1 MPDDSSTSP
10 ATQADATQADAA
22 PVHVTVWDDGAG
34 PGAARVLLVHGTM
47 TWGTESFAEQRPLA
61 RRFHLEVMDRR
72 GYGGSPDTA
81 RSDYETD
88 AADIAEVLARTP
100 DGAHLV
106 GHSYG
111 GVSAMFAAA
120 RYPRRVR
127 SLTLIE
133 PSALRAA
140 EHDPVVAA
148 ALARMRAVF
157 SSPPQDMPAEEFL
170 TMSTEPYG
178 LPVPEFTPRRLR
190 ATRTAMRERIAW
202 EAEIPLAPLA
212 AATFPKLVL
221 NGTWETADPEHRA
234 FNGDAMAACGRTVAA
249 LIGARHVAVPA
260 TAHDPHR
267 DRPADVNPLLAA
279 RWSPPAPS

>member
-1 MPDDSSTSP
+1 M
-10 ATQADATQADAA
+10 AAEDA
-22 PVHVTVWDDGAG
+22 PLHVTTWSDG
-34 PGAARVLLVHGTM
+34 PGPAEARAVLVHGTM

-61 RRFHLEVMDRR
+61 RRFRVDVLDRR

-81 RSDYETD
+81 RSDYEAD
-88 AADIAEVLARTP
+88 ADDIAEVLSRTP
-100 DGAHLV
+100 GGAHLV

-120 RYPRRVR
+120 RHPHLVH

-133 PSALRAA
+133 PAAMRAA
-140 EHDPVVAA
+140 EADPEVAE
-148 ALARMRAVF
+148 ALTRMRAAFGSVPRNL
-157 SSPPQDMPAEEFL
+157 SAEQYL
-170 TMSTEPYG
+170 TVSTEPYG
-178 LPVPEFTPRRLR
+178 LPVPEFTPWRLR
-190 ATRTAMRERIAW
+190 ATRTAMGERPAW

-212 AATFPKLVL
+212 AGGFPKLVI

-249 LIGARHVAVPA
+249 LIAARHTVVPA

-267 DRPADVNPLLAA
+267 DHPAEVNRLLADL
-279 RWSPPAPS
+279 WSRRDA